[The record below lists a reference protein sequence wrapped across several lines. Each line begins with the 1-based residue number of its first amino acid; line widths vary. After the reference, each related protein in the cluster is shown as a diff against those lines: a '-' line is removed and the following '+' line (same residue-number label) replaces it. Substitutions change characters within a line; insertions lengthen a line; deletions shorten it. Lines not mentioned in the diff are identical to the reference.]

1 MIERMF
7 DTGVIAAAPHSTHDD
22 AAGTPLAQRPPGA
35 ELAAALAG
43 IDVSESPDYAL
54 VDVLRAAR
62 RMTSW
67 AQAIEQAATA
77 ELAGRPGQD
86 PEFAADEIAAA
97 LTLTRVSANRQL
109 SLAWELGHRLP
120 ATKAALSTGAIDL
133 PKARTI
139 ADAAST
145 LDSAAAHDVELAALE
160 RAPAQTTGQLRA
172 RTARLAARADPHA
185 AARRHE
191 KARRERRIALEPGP
205 DGTADLCGLSLPA
218 DDATAAYGRVDACAR
233 AARGADDA
241 RTMDELRAD
250 AYLGLLL
257 GSITAENG
265 GSAEPGDVPLP
276 RTDTDAAAE
285 GPPDSDGRQP
295 RAPGG
300 SLGRI
305 AGTIHLT
312 VPLTTLA
319 GLADEPGELGGYGP
333 VIADI
338 ARKVAAAATRSADRW
353 CWTVTAPDSVEVL
366 HHGRTSYRPTR
377 ELRDF
382 IEARD
387 RTCRAP
393 GCRQPATRCDLDH
406 TVAHEHAGATCPCNL
421 GLLCRHHHRMKHEGG
436 WQLHQPCP
444 GAFLWT
450 SPAGHTYTRSRD
462 PEPP

>member
-1 MIERMF
+1 MF
-7 DTGVIAAAPHSTHDD
+7 DTGEFTAAPSSPHAD
-22 AAGTPLAQRPPGA
+22 AADTPLAEHPPGA
-35 ELAAALAG
+35 GLAAALAG
-43 IDVSESPDYAL
+43 VDLSETSDYAL
-54 VDVLRAAR
+54 VEVLRAVR

-77 ELAGRPGQD
+77 ELVGRPGQD

-97 LTLTRVSANRQL
+97 LTLTRVSANRQV

-120 ATKAALSTGAIDL
+120 ATRAALSTGAIDL

-145 LDSAAAHDVELAALE
+145 LDPVAAHDVELAALE
-160 RAPAQTTGQLRA
+160 RASDQTTGQLRA
-172 RTARLAARADPHA
+172 RTARLAARVDPYA

-191 KARRERRIALEPGP
+191 KARRQRRVALEPGP

-218 DDATAAYGRVDACAR
+218 DDATAAYARVDACAL
-233 AARGADDA
+233 AARGAGDA

-257 GSITAENG
+257 GSNTAENG
-265 GSAEPGDVPLP
+265 GSSEPGDVPLP
-276 RTDTDAAAE
+276 RTDTE
-285 GPPDSDGRQP
+285 GPTESERRQP
-295 RAPGG
+295 RASGG

-333 VIADI
+333 VTADI
-338 ARKVAAAATRSADRW
+338 ARKVAARATRSADRW
-353 CWTVTAPDSVEVL
+353 CWSVTDPDSGEVL

-382 IEARD
+382 TEARD
-387 RTCRAP
+387 HTCRAP

-406 TVAHEHAGATCPCNL
+406 TVAHEQAGATCPCNL

-436 WQLHQPCP
+436 WRVHQPWP

-450 SPAGHTYTRSRD
+450 SPTGHTYTRTRD
-462 PEPP
+462 AEPP